1 MRGHS
6 PSLVF
11 WMVSFRI
18 IEARKANINCLL
30 PKSVQFHLANFSNA
44 LWSLLFND
52 LLYFCPQLHT
62 KLMLP
67 KIHHRNCRFKASN
80 IFFQCESRFM
90 ETNDSPQNSKER
102 EWTIIIPLSK
112 FQVLKNIQTCKT
124 CNYQAVNRWEFFK
137 LREIA

>member
-80 IFFQCESRFM
+80 IFFNASLVSWRLTIHHRAARKESELLLFL
-90 ETNDSPQNSKER
+90 SPNSRCSRTSRHAKHVITRLLIDENF
-102 EWTIIIPLSK
+102 SNSGK
-112 FQVLKNIQTCKT
+112 
-124 CNYQAVNRWEFFK
+124 
-137 LREIA
+137 

>member
-1 MRGHS
+1 
-6 PSLVF
+6 
-11 WMVSFRI
+11 MVSFRI

-52 LLYFCPQLHT
+52 LLYFWPQLHT
-62 KLMLP
+62 KLTLP
-67 KIHHRNCRFKASN
+67 KIHHRNCRFKAN
-80 IFFQCESRFM
+80 IFYQCESRFM
-90 ETNDSPQNSKER
+90 ETEDSLQNSKER
-102 EWTIIIPLSK
+102 EWTIIIPPSK

-124 CNYQAVNRWEFFK
+124 CNYQAVNWWDFFK